1 MDPEPATLRTT
12 PASVGAVESAGINK
26 LKIYHMENIKQNST
40 LRAKRLRAAID
51 YGMRICGS
59 GDEAARGSLPAQ
71 RPQRKK

>member
-1 MDPEPATLRTT
+1 
-12 PASVGAVESAGINK
+12 
-26 LKIYHMENIKQNST
+26 MENIKQNST